1 MKAAFY
7 LGIRKP
13 WYVGLANILI
23 RIRLRTLITHC
34 EIVFEPGDN
43 VDDLLPKVS
52 QEEDNGFPWC
62 ASSAAADTLPKWSKR
77 RAGSRGGIRLKQINV
92 NSVENGKPQW
102 ELIDL
107 PGADARKTL
116 QWFLDHEGALYD
128 WQGIFGFVAWIIPEK
143 KGRFRCDESCGE
155 ALGIENAAT
164 LTPPLLRDVLKWR
177 YSAFTLS
184 DNIMKQ

>member
-1 MKAAFY
+1 M
-7 LGIRKP
+7 
-13 WYVGLANILI
+13 
-23 RIRLRTLITHC
+23 
-34 EIVFEPGDN
+34 
-43 VDDLLPKVS
+43 
-52 QEEDNGFPWC
+52 
-62 ASSAAADTLPKWSKR
+62 
-77 RAGSRGGIRLKQINV
+77 
-92 NSVENGKPQW
+92 
-102 ELIDL
+102 